1 MFVMEQIRAIGK
13 ACKARMMHLTEGE
26 AGAMFLSV
34 MAVFIILAAW
44 AVS

>member
-1 MFVMEQIRAIGK
+1 MFLMEQIRSIGK

-26 AGAMFLSV
+26 AGALFLSV

-44 AVS
+44 AIS